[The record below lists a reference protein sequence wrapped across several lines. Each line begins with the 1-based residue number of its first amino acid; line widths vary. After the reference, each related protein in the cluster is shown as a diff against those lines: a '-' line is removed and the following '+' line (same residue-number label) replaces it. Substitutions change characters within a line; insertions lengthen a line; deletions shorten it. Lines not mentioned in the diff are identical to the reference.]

1 MNGKYIFLDRDGVI
15 NRDSPDYVKSW
26 SEFEF
31 IPGSLDAIKI
41 LAEYN
46 YSVVVITNQSIINRK
61 MASLDDLEFTHAM
74 MKKAVRESGGE
85 IKEIFF
91 CPHKPE
97 DGCKC
102 RKPEPGLIFEAQKK
116 YGIAL
121 KNTAMVGDSAKDI
134 ECARRAGCR
143 FAVLV
148 KTGNYQQAVSV
159 LEEKKIYPDYIA
171 RDLYEAAGWIIANVD
186 NCPDNC
192 SL

>member
-102 RKPEPGLIFEAQKK
+102 RKPEPGLILEAQKK
-116 YGIAL
+116 YGIDL
-121 KNTAMVGDSAKDI
+121 KNSVMVGDSAKDI

-192 SL
+192 S